1 MRIQTNS
8 IKFKVSVLYTVVL
21 GIILVC
27 FSLALHMALSYYL
40 YQDVDAR
47 LKVRGSETIDNIRS
61 YFDIVGDDSPDALSF
76 AVQKTFFYEVDYPIN
91 LLEIGKLKRQE
102 NKWQERADVMGLSD
116 TFVAFVPPDRQRII
130 TTKNFPSRLLSAF
143 LDARLPAKAE
153 DMHFSNVRYKRSLFR
168 VVTIPFMY
176 KDRQSFFYVGVSQRP
191 VVQLLNS
198 LAQAQIIAIPLVLI
212 MTSFVGLLFVRRILD
227 PIEEIAE
234 TANKI
239 THQDLSL
246 RVESK
251 HLDSEIKNLVD
262 AFNEMI
268 IRLERAFKHVN
279 DFSSHVAHELKTP
292 LAIIKGESE
301 VILSKE
307 RDREEYKAAIRIT
320 LEEADRMRK
329 TVEDLLLLAKLDYQP
344 EVFRIEP
351 FDFKEFFEEVCEQA
365 RILATERGLKVK
377 TFLIDQPIMFK
388 GDKLHLRRLF
398 FNMIDNAVKYT
409 PAPGEIRLSAAH
421 VDDRLVITIADT
433 GVGIPEE
440 DQEKI
445 FEQFY
450 HFDRTGSDATAGNG
464 LGLSIVKSII
474 KIHNG
479 AIEVESKIK
488 EGTAF
493 HLTFPL

>member
-1 MRIQTNS
+1 MRIETNS

-21 GIILVC
+21 GVILTA
-27 FSLALHMALSYYL
+27 FSVALHTALSYYL

-47 LKVRGSETIDNIRS
+47 LRVRANETINNIKT
-61 YFDIVGDDSPDALSF
+61 YQTIIGDAPEALSF
-76 AVQKTFFYEVDYPIN
+76 AVQKTFFYDVEYPVNFFEVGRIR
-91 LLEIGKLKRQE
+91 KQE
-102 NKWQERADVMGLSD
+102 MQWLERADMMGLGDS
-116 TFVAFVPPDRQRII
+116 FVAFVPADRQRII

-143 LDARLPAKAE
+143 LTAKVPAKT
-153 DMHFSNVRYKRSLFR
+153 DQMFFSNIRYKKSLFR
-168 VVTIPFMY
+168 VVTVPYFHGKQKNMI
-176 KDRQSFFYVGVSQRP
+176 YVGVSQGP
-191 VVQLLNS
+191 VVYLLNS
-198 LAQAQIIAIPLVLI
+198 LAQAQVIAIPLVLLL
-212 MTSFVGLLFVRRILD
+212 TSFVGLLFVRRILD
-227 PIEEIAE
+227 PIEEIAQ

-239 THQDLSL
+239 THEDLSS
-246 RVESK
+246 RVKTK
-251 HLDSEIKNLVD
+251 HLDTEVQYLVD
-262 AFNEMI
+262 AFNDMI
-268 IRLERAFKHVN
+268 TRLERSFKHVN

-344 EVFRIEP
+344 EVFRFEP

-365 RILATERGLKVK
+365 RILATDRGLTVK
-377 TFLIDQPIMFK
+377 TFLIDQPMEFK

-398 FNMIDNAVKYT
+398 FNMIDNACKYT
-409 PAPGEIRLSAAH
+409 PAPGEVRLSAAH
-421 VDDRLVITIADT
+421 LDDKLVISIADT

-440 DQEKI
+440 DLEKI

-474 KIHNG
+474 NIHNG
-479 AIEVESKIK
+479 HIEVESKVGQ
-488 EGTAF
+488 GTSF
-493 HLTFPL
+493 HITFPL

>member
-21 GIILVC
+21 GIILTC
-27 FSLALHMALSYYL
+27 FSVALHTALSYYL

-47 LKVRGSETIDNIRS
+47 LRIRAYETTDNIKT
-61 YFDIVGDDSPDALSF
+61 YQGIIGNKPEALSF
-76 AVQKTFFYEVDYPIN
+76 AVQKTFFYDVDYPVN
-91 LLEIGKLKRQE
+91 FLEIGRFRTQE
-102 NKWQERADVMGLSD
+102 TQWLERADLMGLGDS
-116 TFVAFVPPDRQRII
+116 FVAFVPPDRQRII

-143 LDARLPAKAE
+143 LTAKVPNTSE
-153 DMHFSNVRYKRSLFR
+153 QMFFTNVRFKKSLFR
-168 VVTIPFMY
+168 VVTLPYFHG
-176 KDRQSFFYVGVSQRP
+176 RQKSMIYVGVSQGP

-198 LAQAQIIAIPLVLI
+198 LAQAQIIAIPLVLLL
-212 MTSFVGLLFVRRILD
+212 TSFVGLMFVRRILD
-227 PIEEIAE
+227 PIEEIAH
-234 TANKI
+234 TANQI
-239 THQDLSL
+239 THEDLSS
-246 RVESK
+246 RVKTK
-251 HLDSEIKNLVD
+251 HLDVEVKYLVD
-262 AFNEMI
+262 AFNDMI
-268 IRLERAFKHVN
+268 TRLERSFKHVN

-344 EVFRIEP
+344 EVFRFEP

-365 RILATERGLKVK
+365 KILATERGLTVK

-388 GDKLHLRRLF
+388 GDRLHLRRLF
-398 FNMIDNAVKYT
+398 FNLIDNAVKFT
-409 PAPGEIRLSAAH
+409 RPPGEVRLSAAH
-421 VDDRLVITIADT
+421 VNDKLVISIADT

-440 DQEKI
+440 DREKI

-464 LGLSIVKSII
+464 LGLSIVQSII
-474 KIHNG
+474 NIHNG
-479 AIEVESKIK
+479 HIEVESKVGQ
-488 EGTAF
+488 GTSF
-493 HLTFPL
+493 HVTFPL